1 MPTHVSYDPRLERY
15 IIKYQRRSTDDWI
28 ELQYDADIV
37 EWCKLADAIAS
48 AAAKSDL
55 LADSHVLHAVKN
67 STAFNQTGRELLMQA
82 VYRLTEQGEKLK
94 KKLKPA
100 ITVDYEAKTIS
111 YTDLYRNS
119 DQRGRYFNETRE
131 EIKHIESECRR
142 IEDIGKDLFDATL
155 TIEGTNAT
163 FADAERVLAKFDAEA
178 HRQVEEE
185 VGMVDALVA
194 ENERIVSRLKRVLK
208 DDGTIDDTVTG
219 GRPIKEF
226 VSANTDMADNI
237 NSKIDHL
244 LERIENWELPHEPL
258 DTNMGI

>member
-48 AAAKSDL
+48 VVAKSDL
-55 LADSHVLHAVKN
+55 LADSYVLHAVKN
-67 STAFNQTGRELLMQA
+67 STAFNQTGRGLLMQA

-94 KKLKPA
+94 RKLKPV

-119 DQRGRYFNETRE
+119 AQRGRYFNEMKE
-131 EIKHIESECRR
+131 EINHIESECKR
-142 IEDIGKDLFDATL
+142 IEDMGKSMFNITVS
-155 TIEGTNAT
+155 IESTNAI
-163 FADAERVLAKFDAEA
+163 FDDAERVLAKFDAEI
-178 HRQVEEE
+178 HHQVEEE

-194 ENERIVSRLKRVLK
+194 ENERIVSRLKLVLK
-208 DDGTIDDTVTG
+208 SDGTIDEDITN
-219 GRPIKEF
+219 GRSIEEF
-226 VSANTDMADNI
+226 VSSNTDMAEQI
-237 NSKIDHL
+237 NTKIIYL
-244 LERIENWELPHEPL
+244 LERIKNWELPHEPL